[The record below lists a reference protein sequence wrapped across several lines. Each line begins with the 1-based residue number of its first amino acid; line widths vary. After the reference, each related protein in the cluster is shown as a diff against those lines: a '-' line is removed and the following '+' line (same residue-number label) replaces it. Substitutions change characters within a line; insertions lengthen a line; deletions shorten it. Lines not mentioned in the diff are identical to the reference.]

1 MLDFLNN
8 IPDMTN
14 TPEITMHKS
23 TIPMSKRIR
32 AYKAGNPDADAR
44 KIAEALGTTSLYV
57 YQILSKPLG
66 KTKRAKPV
74 AKPKESNPVDQKE
87 VDALKEEIET
97 LNMVVSVL
105 KKQNER
111 NLAVIGYLESK
122 IDDAGGLVC

>member
-1 MLDFLNN
+1 MLDFLKTM
-8 IPDMTN
+8 PDMTN
-14 TPEITMHKS
+14 TQEITMHEPEKKPLLS
-23 TIPMSKRIR
+23 EQIL
-32 AYKAGNPDADAR
+32 AYKAAHPAASQ
-44 KIAEALGTTSLYV
+44 KTIAKAIGTSGGYV
-57 YQILSKPLG
+57 STVLSQSATKKP
-66 KTKRAKPV
+66 TAPEKPIS
-74 AKPKESNPVDQKE
+74 KKE